1 MLLFEIKISPTALAV
16 RFHSFVEMCG
26 GNTCSLN
33 LSANQSYHYRLKVI
47 QQLDQNIQKKW
58 KALVPAALYW
68 GKIDG
73 KD

>member
-1 MLLFEIKISPTALAV
+1 MLSEIKTSLTALAV
-16 RFHSFVEMCG
+16 GFHSFVEMCD
-26 GNTCSLN
+26 GNTSSLD

-58 KALVPAALYW
+58 KVLVPAALYW